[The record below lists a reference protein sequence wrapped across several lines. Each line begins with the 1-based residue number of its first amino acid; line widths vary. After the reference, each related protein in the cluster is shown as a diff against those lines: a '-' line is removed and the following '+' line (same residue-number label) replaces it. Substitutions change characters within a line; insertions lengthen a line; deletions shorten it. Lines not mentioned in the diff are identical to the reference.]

1 LKGHAASHLFGRANH
16 SRRMA
21 TYDPMRRRLTVSHC
35 DSAKTAAHDSTD
47 KDAEIQKTGLKTIF
61 EEAEQL
67 GVKAACIC
75 SVTDTELTRKPS
87 FTEKAVLCVD
97 GPGAT
102 EDETKKWLAEQGIG
116 WSCMKGMKPES
127 PNQDSF
133 SVLVVMS
140 KFALYSVFDGHGPSG
155 HFVSDFV
162 RQNVVRLFL
171 GNEKRTSD
179 AGTAFV
185 EAFETCQEML
195 THMCEGIQEKRLSV
209 DSTENVIDASMSGT
223 TCTMAYHDL
232 ETDVLTIAHVGDS
245 RAVLG
250 RGKPKEDALSAQ
262 DLTEDHKPN
271 LPEEKKRIESSNPP
285 GRVVFD
291 GFYNYRVFAQ
301 GGPYPGLN
309 MSRAIGDVTGHKEA
323 GLSAVPDVKVIKL
336 REERSTCEALMLV
349 LCTDGV
355 WEFINSEEAIE
366 EIFKTEPNETEA
378 VPQVAIQTLA
388 KIGWD
393 RWMKDSDN
401 EISDDI
407 TGILVDLSV
416 KCPT

>member
-1 LKGHAASHLFGRANH
+1 
-16 SRRMA
+16 MA
-21 TYDPMRRRLTVSHC
+21 VDHMRRRLTVSHC
-35 DSAKTAAHDSTD
+35 DTARPGVSDSED
-47 KDAEIQKTGLKTIF
+47 KEIEIERAGLKQLF
-61 EEAEQL
+61 AEAQSTES
-67 GVKAACIC
+67 KAACIC
-75 SVTDTELTRKPS
+75 SITDAELTGKQS
-87 FTEKAVLCVD
+87 FCEKSTLCISSSPGTEAENKQ
-97 GPGAT
+97 
-102 EDETKKWLAEQGIG
+102 WIAEQGIG
-116 WSCMKGMKPES
+116 WSCRKGMKPES

-133 SVLVVMS
+133 SVVLAVS

-162 RQNVVRLFL
+162 RKNVVQLFL
-171 GNEKRTSD
+171 GNPLRNED
-179 AGTAFV
+179 PGTAFT
-185 EAFETCQEML
+185 EAFRTSQEML
-195 THMCEGIQEKRLSV
+195 EEMQEKRSSS
-209 DSTENVIDASMSGT
+209 DSMEHLIDASMSGT
-223 TCTMAYHDL
+223 TCTMAYHNL

-250 RGKPKEDALSAQ
+250 RRNSKADVQAAEE
-262 DLTEDHKPN
+262 LTQDHKPN
-271 LPEEKKRIESSNPP
+271 LPGEKQRIENSNPP

-323 GLSAVPDVKVIKL
+323 GLSAVPDVKVVNLK
-336 REERSTCEALMLV
+336 EERDSCEALMLV

-355 WEFINSEEAIE
+355 WEFIENEEAVE
-366 EIFKTEPNETEA
+366 EIHKFKPTETEA
-378 VPQVAIQTLA
+378 AIQTLA

-407 TGILVDLSV
+407 TGLLVDLST
-416 KCPT
+416 PPSTSAPS

>member
-1 LKGHAASHLFGRANH
+1 LKGHAATHLCGSDDY

-21 TYDPMRRRLTVSHC
+21 LDPMRRRLTVSHC
-35 DSAKTAAHDSTD
+35 DTAKTLAQDSDD
-47 KDAEIQKTGLKTIF
+47 KDVDVERAGLKQF
-61 EEAEQL
+61 FAEGEATESK
-67 GVKAACIC
+67 VVCIC
-75 SVTDTELTRKPS
+75 SVTDTELTKKQS
-87 FTEKAVLCVD
+87 FCEKATIC
-97 GPGAT
+97 PGST
-102 EDETKKWLAEQGIG
+102 EAETKQWLAEQGIG
-116 WSCMKGMKPES
+116 WSCRKGMKPES

-162 RQNVVRLFL
+162 RQHVVQLFL
-171 GNEKRTSD
+171 GNPLRATEPE
-179 AGTAFV
+179 TAFV
-185 EAFETCQEML
+185 EAFKASQDMLEEM
-195 THMCEGIQEKRLSV
+195 QEKRSSS
-209 DSTENVIDASMSGT
+209 DSMEHLIDASMSGT
-223 TCTMAYHDL
+223 TCTMAYHNL
-232 ETDVLTIAHVGDS
+232 ETDILTIAHVGDS

-250 RGKPKEDALSAQ
+250 RRYPANEQTAEE
-262 DLTEDHKPN
+262 LTQDHKPN
-271 LPEEKKRIESSNPP
+271 LPGEKQRIENSVPP

-323 GLSAVPDVKVIKL
+323 GLSAVPDVKVINL
-336 REERSTCEALMLV
+336 REERQTCEALMLV

-355 WEFINSEEAIE
+355 WEFIENEEAIE
-366 EIFKTEPNETEA
+366 EIHKFQPTETEA
-378 VPQVAIQTLA
+378 AIQTLA
-388 KIGWD
+388 KIGWE

-407 TGILVDLSV
+407 TGILVNLSP